1 MPSPAI
7 RMSRPRP
14 MKVLQEVKR
23 IELAARAIKRVIFIG
38 LFLTAK
44 FSARKWILDFQNV
57 FAAYGRPRR
66 AVSAALT
73 SACIPSNLPRVDT
86 MKLLLG
92 ATVALLLGALA
103 VSWQGMRRGVEN
115 ASPDE
120 IARLKKQVTE
130 LRQEQDK
137 LQLERQLQQLKSSA
151 PAAATPESNAAQ
163 LEAMKAEVELNKA
176 RLAQIEVEKA
186 EAEKASRDAK
196 LAQDEEGLLT
206 QRDLEKGDSEL
217 RRARLIGEA
226 LLIGRVRDYVAESG
240 FITFDILMPEQVQN
254 GTVLALRRK
263 TGILGQF
270 TVSDV
275 TPEGGVADQ
284 LPGIGR
290 IDPKPGD
297 ELILPPP

>member
-1 MPSPAI
+1 MDIGISTPLLPNAPA
-7 RMSRPRP
+7 
-14 MKVLQEVKR
+14 
-23 IELAARAIKRVIFIG
+23 
-38 LFLTAK
+38 
-44 FSARKWILDFQNV
+44 
-57 FAAYGRPRR
+57 Y

-73 SACIPSNLPRVDT
+73 SACILSNLSRVDT

-92 ATVALLLGALA
+92 ATIALLLGALA
-103 VSWQGMRRGVEN
+103 VSWQGLRRGVEN

-137 LQLERQLQQLKSSA
+137 LELERQLQQLKLNS
-151 PAAATPESNAAQ
+151 PATPEAQAAQ
-163 LEAMKAEVELNKA
+163 LEAVKAEVELNKA
-176 RLAQIEVEKA
+176 RLAQIETEKA
-186 EAEKASRDAK
+186 EAEKAARDAR
-196 LAQDEEGLLT
+196 LTQDEDGLLS

-226 LLIGRVRDYVAESG
+226 LLIGRVREYVTESG

-270 TVSDV
+270 TVTDV
-275 TPEGGVADQ
+275 TPEGGIADL
-284 LPGIGR
+284 LPGVGR
-290 IDPKPGD
+290 FEPKPGD

>member
-23 IELAARAIKRVIFIG
+23 IELAARAIKRVTFIG

-137 LQLERQLQQLKSSA
+137 LELERQLQQLKLNT
-151 PAAATPESNAAQ
+151 PATPEANAAQ
-163 LEAMKAEVELNKA
+163 LEAVKAEVELNKA
-176 RLAQIEVEKA
+176 KLAQIEAEKA
-186 EAEKASRDAK
+186 ESEKTARNAR
-196 LAQDEEGLLT
+196 LAQDEEGLLS

-226 LLIGRVRDYVAESG
+226 LLIGRVKEFVAESG

-275 TPEGGVADQ
+275 TPEGGIADL

-290 IDPKPGD
+290 IEPKPGD